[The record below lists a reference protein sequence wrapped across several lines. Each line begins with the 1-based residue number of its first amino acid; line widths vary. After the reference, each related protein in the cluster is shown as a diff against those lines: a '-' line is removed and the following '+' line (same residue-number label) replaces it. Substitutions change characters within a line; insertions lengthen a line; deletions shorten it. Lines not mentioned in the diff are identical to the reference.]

1 MQRDFY
7 KKDDKALKEQQL
19 IDNPLFII
27 GVVALSVFILL
38 GGMQFASFSG
48 SSKIQKV
55 EDPPLEDST
64 QREEIAKTEED
75 SPLIPEPPKTEPKA
89 PEIVRIEKRIAE
101 AKDEETLQ
109 KIKKDLEAD
118 RPKLVKS
125 EKSKKVYSGLIQ
137 SIESKKVKLSPKEA
151 PSASTPDFSK
161 TASME
166 SRAKAFLG
174 RTDFNLQTTT
184 KFLKEYNGVN
194 FNTLEALETY
204 KSICEHKQDYLFL
217 MSKLSQLG
225 DDSYFEKAEKLLY
238 KKFKH
243 ISLDQFDEENM
254 NWTTKHKPSWMS
266 QAQADEIK
274 NWWNILDDE
283 IERVDSDY

>member
-7 KKDDKALKEQQL
+7 KKDDNAPKEQQL
-19 IDNPLFII
+19 LDNPLFII

-38 GGMQFASFSG
+38 GGMQFASYSG
-48 SSKIQKV
+48 SSKPQKV

-64 QREEIAKTEED
+64 QREEIVKIEEE
-75 SPLIPEPPKTEPKA
+75 SIVPETPQSEPKA
-89 PEIVRIEKRIAE
+89 PEIVRIEQRIAE
-101 AKDEETLQ
+101 AEDEETLE
-109 KIKKDLEAD
+109 KIKKDLETD
-118 RPKLVKS
+118 RTKLVKN
-125 EKSKKVYSGLIQ
+125 EKSKKVYSGLIR
-137 SIESKKVKLSPKEA
+137 SIESKKVGLSPKETPA
-151 PSASTPDFSK
+151 ASTPDFSK
-161 TASME
+161 TASIE

-184 KFLKEYNGVN
+184 NFLKEYNGVN

-217 MSKLSQLG
+217 MSKLGQLG
-225 DDSYFEKAEKLLY
+225 DDSYYEKGERLLK

-243 ISLDQFDEENM
+243 ISLDQFDEENY
-254 NWTTKHKPSWMS
+254 NWTTKNKPSWMS
-266 QAQADEIK
+266 AAQAEEIK